1 MSLATTSSTGRAAF
15 FLTLLRGLAVAVAAA
30 AAAGPEAVAV
40 ADAPPSRLGSS
51 HWQSN
56 GNGARAA
63 SSAASSAASWPLA
76 RTTES
81 TTRQLQKVPYVVGF
95 AGNTTGATPS
105 AGNPVGS
112 CGGSSGCINGCP
124 SEFYKLVAKR
134 NSNDSVWLQVSGC
147 AVRDEGSPDEPF
159 RVRTYV
165 WKGAPNSA
173 CGSFTCVGT
182 GRCSMWLS

>member
-15 FLTLLRGLAVAVAAA
+15 FLTLLRGLAVAAA
-30 AAAGPEAVAV
+30 AAAGAVAV

-51 HWQSN
+51 HWHGN
-56 GNGARAA
+56 DNGARAA
-63 SSAASSAASWPLA
+63 SSLLA

-147 AVRDEGSPDEPF
+147 AVRDEGSPVDPF

-173 CGSFTCVGT
+173 CGGFTCVGT
-182 GRCSMWLS
+182 GRCSMWWS